1 MISFDDIAS
10 KGDSGEE
17 RTKGCYLTEDEL
29 EPYQK
34 IMDELT
40 MEDVQMASSLIDGY
54 LGRSFEL
61 SKFTDRVQLRRNRGR
76 LSHAPVAE
84 VEKVVSVG
92 RSMFGKVKQELPTE
106 SIDLDPE
113 MDGYFTLDDD
123 GGLAG
128 MIFGTVP
135 DSLLVTYT
143 SGFKEYP
150 KRLKDACG
158 MLACNIRQ
166 AKSFA
171 GAKQL
176 TSMDFQVLMT
186 DDSFFTS
193 DIKMLLR
200 GLAYDVRQF

>member
-1 MISFDDIAS
+1 MS
-10 KGDSGEE
+10 
-17 RTKGCYLTEDEL
+17 CYLTEAEIV
-29 EPYQK
+29 PFQN
-34 IMDELT
+34 IMDDLSMADVEL
-40 MEDVQMASSLIDGY
+40 ASSLIDGY

-61 SKFTDRVQLRRNRGR
+61 SQFTDRIKLKGNRGR
-76 LSHAPVAE
+76 LSHAPVSE

-92 RSMFGKVKQELPTE
+92 RSMFGKVKQELPVD
-106 SIDLDPE
+106 SIELDPE

-128 MIFGTVP
+128 MVFGTRP
-135 DSLLVTYT
+135 DVLMVTYT

-193 DIKMLLR
+193 DIKILLR